1 MKKIIGFLSL
11 TLLFSVYMNAQGYN
25 QRANQRTN
33 YSAEQRAELQ
43 VKRMALNLD
52 LNESQQKAILELKLK
67 QAKELEQKRAEFR
80 AQKQSGTKISSDVRF
95 SNEQNRLDRQMA
107 TKAEM
112 KKILNKEQFS
122 KWEKFRKTQRFRAT
136 KKFNNKANR
145 LNKKATSFRK
155 HKNRF

>member
-1 MKKIIGFLSL
+1 MKKIIGFLTL
-11 TLLFSVYMNAQGYN
+11 TLLFSVHINAQGYN
-25 QRANQRTN
+25 QRAQQRTN
-33 YSAEQRAELQ
+33 YSAEQKAELQ

-80 AQKQSGTKISSDVRF
+80 AQKQNGTKISSDERF
-95 SNEQNRLDRQMA
+95 RNKQDRLDRQIA

-122 KWEKFRKTQRFRAT
+122 KWEKFSKTQRFRTA

-145 LNKKATSFRK
+145 SNKKTTSFRK